1 MSLANYICV
10 YHPYLFSA
18 KEMSRQYPNK
28 YITSI
33 LNQLSVKLKATEQFT
48 NMFLY
53 IFLVNFPIK

>member
-1 MSLANYICV
+1 MCLSPQKN
-10 YHPYLFSA
+10 A